1 MRHTP
6 VTTHVWVSAGSSS
19 GEMCLILREW
29 MDKMPQDHEFR
40 CFVHNKRITGIS
52 QYHCYYPFEALQDR

>member
-1 MRHTP
+1 
-6 VTTHVWVSAGSSS
+6 
-19 GEMCLILREW
+19 MCLILREW